1 MATKITDRRQENP
14 KRIELCCAV
23 QEGALCCYS
32 LYLFLDLQ
40 IGSLRWMS
48 YIVATNGFIVDR
60 RCLSVATD
68 GDGCLRSEWVLKDF
82 TEDNA
87 VCQGC
92 IFCCELH

>member
-1 MATKITDRRQENP
+1 
-14 KRIELCCAV
+14 
-23 QEGALCCYS
+23 
-32 LYLFLDLQ
+32 
-40 IGSLRWMS
+40 MS
-48 YIVATNGFIVDR
+48 YIVATNGIIVDR